1 MILGTSK
8 YWALGVVLAGLAVPA
23 FAEAPAAPVTK
34 PLASA
39 DARTTQPTHA
49 RRVELPFPLD
59 LRAPEQ
65 APRTMAPRENSAPH
79 PFREMQSKRAALDI
93 TKFGNYPVRLSH
105 PAQFG

>member
-8 YWALGVVLAGLAVPA
+8 YWALGAVLAGLAVPA
-23 FAEAPAAPVTK
+23 FAEAPATK

-39 DARTTQPTHA
+39 DARATQPTHS

-59 LRAPEQ
+59 VRAPEQ
-65 APRTMAPRENSAPH
+65 APRTVAPRENSAPH
-79 PFREMQSKRAALDI
+79 PFREMQSKRAALDSS
-93 TKFGNYPVRLSH
+93 KFGNYPLRLSH